1 MPLKM
6 RNAANHLIEVAS
18 DLFAKYGFDSVS
30 VRQIAKASDLNIAS
44 ISYYFGSKDELYV
57 ACAKDLVRYLL
68 EKIEAF
74 NEKDYPDAN
83 ERLNAYLKQRIA
95 TYLDPR
101 ASIIF
106 NLYLREKLTPTKAYD
121 IIFKAIDELAK
132 QSYDLFKQTYGHL
145 SEYELITKHLGLSG
159 YLLLLVT
166 SKEKLFNDLNIKNDT
181 QAIDIIFDQLN
192 QLFLK

>member
-74 NEKDYPDAN
+74 NEKDYPDVN

-132 QSYDLFKQTYGHL
+132 QSYDLFKQAYEHL
-145 SEYELITKHLGLSG
+145 SEHELITKHLGLSG

>member
-1 MPLKM
+1 MPLKI
-6 RNAANHLIEVAS
+6 RNAASHLIEVAS

-44 ISYYFGSKDELYV
+44 ISYYFGSKDELYL
-57 ACAKDLVRYLL
+57 ACAENLVRYLL

-74 NEKDYPDAN
+74 NEDDYPDAK
-83 ERLNAYLKQRIA
+83 ERLYTYLRQRIA

-101 ASIIF
+101 ASILF

-121 IIFKAIDELAK
+121 VIFKAVDELAK
-132 QSYDLFKQTYGHL
+132 QSYDLFKQAFDYL
-145 SEYELITKHLGLSG
+145 SEEEIITRHLGLSG

-181 QAIDIIFDQLN
+181 QAIDIIFNQLY